1 MNDEEEPQIE
11 LQKKSKDNQLYNE
24 EYSSDNGNNLQNF
37 DSVASNVIDDQA
49 DTDEDYDQNTSP
61 NYLPI
66 VKHDSKLL

>member
-24 EYSSDNGNNLQNF
+24 EHSSDIGNNLQNF

-49 DTDEDYDQNTSP
+49 DTDEDYD
-61 NYLPI
+61 
-66 VKHDSKLL
+66 